1 MTDQPKPFG
10 PGLERLLAH
19 LGAPKASTV
28 TDVFDRWPELVG
40 AEIAE
45 HSRPVS
51 FSNRTLVIAVED
63 PAWASQLQWAEN
75 QLVDRLAQ
83 QLGNNEIKALD
94 IRVR

>member
-1 MTDQPKPFG
+1 MNDHPKPFG
-10 PGLERLLAH
+10 PGLNRLLAH
-19 LGAPKASTV
+19 LGAPKPATV

-51 FSNRTLVIAVED
+51 FSSRKLVIAVDD
-63 PAWASQLQWAEN
+63 PAWASQLRWAEK
-75 QLVDRLAQ
+75 QLVERLAQ
-83 QLGNNEIKALD
+83 QLGNHDIDTIE